1 MQRRE
6 HRFVTLD
13 VFTDRAFGGNP
24 LAIFPNGD
32 HLDPATMQ
40 AIAGELN
47 LSETVFILHPDG
59 NASPRLRI
67 FTPSVELPFAG
78 HPTVGAALF
87 LAELAGSAD
96 RAPRVLETAA
106 GAIGVEFRQ
115 DTEGRLEAFVT
126 APQPSREGPA
136 PAPDIA
142 AAALRIGVRD
152 LAFAPTAF
160 TAGVPYAF
168 VAVASRELLSQVSLD
183 PARWEESFK
192 RAWASAIF
200 VFTMDDWESGREV
213 HGRMF
218 APGIGIAEDP
228 ATGSAAAA
236 LTGLLVDLQGIADG
250 QCGWSVRQGEDM
262 GRPSTIHIKA
272 TVSNGVIENA
282 QIGGSAVRLIE
293 GKIRC

>member
-1 MQRRE
+1 MQRLE
-6 HRFVTLD
+6 HSFVTLD
-13 VFTDRAFGGNP
+13 VFTDHTFGGNP
-24 LAIFPNGD
+24 LAIFPNAG
-32 HLDPATMQ
+32 HLDATTMQ

-47 LSETVFILHPDG
+47 LSETVFIIRPDE

-67 FTPSVELPFAG
+67 FTPRVELPFAG
-78 HPTVGAALF
+78 HPTVGAAIF
-87 LAELAGSAD
+87 LAEEAGAAD

-106 GAIGVEFRQ
+106 GAVLIDLRQ
-115 DTEGRLEAFVT
+115 DAEGRLEAFVT
-126 APQPSREGPA
+126 SPQPPRKGPA
-136 PAPDIA
+136 PSPQAA
-142 AAALRIGVRD
+142 AAALRIAARD
-152 LAFAPTAF
+152 LAFAPAAF
-160 TAGVPYAF
+160 SAGVPYAF
-168 VAVASRELLSQVSLD
+168 VPVASRELLSQASLD

-192 RAWASAIF
+192 GAWAPAIF

-218 APGIGIAEDP
+218 APGIGITEDP

-236 LTGLLVDLQGIADG
+236 LAGLLVDLQGIADG

-272 TVSNGVIENA
+272 TVSNGVVESA